1 MGWWSGSR
9 SPPSF
14 KTTVVPRGFI
24 APISISTTVVLTFLV
39 NQGRQ
44 LGDTRTS
51 VKCSWGQ
58 ILSFEWHF
66 DVIFTNGLLSH
77 VILSSHP

>member
-1 MGWWSGSR
+1 MQINAARFGGDLYGLLVGKSLS
-9 SPPSF
+9 SF
-14 KTTVVPRGFI
+14 KTTVVPSGFI

-51 VKCSWGQ
+51 VKCS
-58 ILSFEWHF
+58 
-66 DVIFTNGLLSH
+66 
-77 VILSSHP
+77 

>member
-1 MGWWSGSR
+1 MQMNAARFGGDLYGLLVGKSL
-9 SPPSF
+9 SF
-14 KTTVVPRGFI
+14 KTTVVPSGFI

-51 VKCSWGQ
+51 VKCS
-58 ILSFEWHF
+58 
-66 DVIFTNGLLSH
+66 
-77 VILSSHP
+77 